1 MNNLQAKKRIEWV
14 DAGKGLGLILV
25 VLGHLRLPYLATL
38 IYTFHIPLFF
48 FLSGFVFSGD
58 KYGFKDYFKNKIRT
72 LVIPYFALGIVI
84 YLFWCCIYLK
94 QAQPPIAY
102 LTMFLNFLK
111 QEHFWTVWFLACLFL
126 VEIIYY
132 FINKISKKI
141 LWVNSIISIVL
152 CLIGFLWYRLGGKG
166 LPWNLDVALIA
177 QLFFHLGY
185 LFKRYPTIQKFILD
199 GKLVKRLL
207 FFIGLGAINVICGI
221 LCIKVSGKS
230 LDMSI
235 GMYGNEILTFISA
248 VAGILAVIILCK
260 SFPIKI
266 LKYLGKNTMLIFA
279 WHSRIIIV
287 FMNYL
292 YRTLNVFQGGGV
304 INLIASS
311 VITLVAIFVIL
322 VPINEIIKRSKL
334 KFMIGR

>member
-1 MNNLQAKKRIEWV
+1 M
-14 DAGKGLGLILV
+14 
-25 VLGHLRLPYLATL
+25 
-38 IYTFHIPLFF
+38 
-48 FLSGFVFSGD
+48 
-58 KYGFKDYFKNKIRT
+58 
-72 LVIPYFALGIVI
+72 
-84 YLFWCCIYLK
+84 
-94 QAQPPIAY
+94 
-102 LTMFLNFLK
+102 
-111 QEHFWTVWFLACLFL
+111 
-126 VEIIYY
+126 
-132 FINKISKKI
+132 
-141 LWVNSIISIVL
+141 
-152 CLIGFLWYRLGGKG
+152 
-166 LPWNLDVALIA
+166 PWNLDVALIA
-177 QLFFHLGY
+177 QFFFHLGY

-207 FFIGLGAINVICGI
+207 FFIGLGAINVICGL

-266 LKYLGKNTMLIFA
+266 LKYLGRNTMLIFA